1 MIDFFQVIQE
11 TEDDREQ
18 KQREIFAWGRRRN
31 VSSFGKLK
39 EEGMAVDSKCLC
51 GRWVRGEGC
60 GLQVR
65 MQGLSRVVEVG
76 HSH

>member
-1 MIDFFQVIQE
+1 MIE
-11 TEDDREQ
+11 SRS
-18 KQREIFAWGRRRN
+18 REIFAWGRRRN

-39 EEGMAVDSKCLC
+39 RRRDGSRFKCLC